1 MPSIPKDVLPSRLIA
16 FADLKVI
23 RFGLVGV
30 INTLLDLVLFSVLV
44 QGGGLGVAPAN
55 VLSYGTGILSSFF
68 LNRNWTFKDRSRGKA
83 FLRSL
88 VIFIGVN
95 LLGLAFST
103 LLVLLFSTMI
113 DEILAKILS
122 VPLVFCW
129 NFLTSRYLVFV
140 DDGATKDLEPARG

>member
-1 MPSIPKDVLPSRLIA
+1 MPSIPKDVLSSRLIA

-140 DDGATKDLEPARG
+140 DDGAAKDLEPARG